1 MNTASMIR
9 GGLTVLV
16 LAAAGA
22 VLAQDFPS
30 RPITFIV
37 PFPPGGTTDPAARS
51 FD

>member
-9 GGLTVLV
+9 GGLTAPV

-22 VLAQDFPS
+22 VSAQDFPS

-37 PFPPGGTTDPAARS
+37 PFPPGGTPDPAAS
-51 FD
+51 AFD